1 MSKKTN
7 KKKKINIK
15 LESGQTFLIED
26 LQIILHI
33 QKTYASMLRAQSSP
47 EDKAIYTR
55 VIEAINL
62 AIENVYVS
70 SEESSDDENYWS

>member
-15 LESGQTFLIED
+15 LESGQTFMVED

-33 QKTYASMLRAQSSP
+33 QKTYANMLRAQSSS
-47 EDKAIYTR
+47 EDKAIYNK
-55 VIEAINL
+55 VIAAVNS
-62 AIENVYVS
+62 AIENVYVA
-70 SEESSDDENYWS
+70 SEENADDEDYWS

>member
-26 LQIILHI
+26 LQTILHI